1 MQIVQKIYIECQEMV
16 DMKIK
21 TGHFWFNGVK
31 YEIKEGKIQPTD
43 PNGLD

>member
-21 TGHFWFNGVK
+21 TGSFWFNNKK
-31 YEIKEGKIQPTD
+31 YEIKEGDIVCIA
-43 PNGLD
+43 